1 MQPCPGSVVYLYD
14 TFLRKHVYRLCS
26 IYMISTCRLYFYPEL
41 HSTPA
46 IVCTVRIRWSS
57 WCNCG
62 RHSKIV
68 HMTGLCTFGGAQKS
82 VAKGCLG
89 GMPPIQNKLT
99 VIKNQ
104 KKHAHFGSASGRGED
119 CVTTKIMPKRSSAKP
134 QGRDHMKQPS
144 QCSMRVLNN
153 KLSIHLLCVP
163 RNLP

>member
-26 IYMISTCRLYFYPEL
+26 IYMIPTCRLYFYPEL

-104 KKHAHFGSASGRGED
+104 KNTPISVQRQGVARTALQRRLCQKDRAQRRKDA
-119 CVTTKIMPKRSSAKP
+119 TT
-134 QGRDHMKQPS
+134 
-144 QCSMRVLNN
+144 
-153 KLSIHLLCVP
+153 
-163 RNLP
+163 